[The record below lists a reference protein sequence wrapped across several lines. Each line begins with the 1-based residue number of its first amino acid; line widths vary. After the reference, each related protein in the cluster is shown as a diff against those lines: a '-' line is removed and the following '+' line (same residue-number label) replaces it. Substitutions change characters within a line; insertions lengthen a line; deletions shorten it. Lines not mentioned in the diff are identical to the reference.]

1 MEARIEFSVFGS
13 VRQVVDILDTSL
25 TPEKLVA
32 GLNEGEYL
40 TTMQENGDV
49 IINEPAGRAVA
60 RVLSVDNECT
70 YEDFAS
76 V

>member
-1 MEARIEFSVFGS
+1 MEVRIEFSVTGS

-25 TPEKLVA
+25 TPKALVA
-32 GLNEGEYL
+32 GLNEGKYL
-40 TTMQENGDV
+40 TTMQEDGDV
-49 IINEPAGRAVA
+49 IINEPAGRVVA
-60 RVLSVDNECT
+60 RVSSVDNECA

>member
-13 VRQVVDILDTSL
+13 ARQIVDILDASL
-25 TPEKLVA
+25 TPAKLVA

-40 TTMQENGDV
+40 TTMQEDGEV
-49 IINEPAGRAVA
+49 IVSEPAGRVVA
-60 RVLSVDNECT
+60 RVLSVENECA
-70 YEDFAS
+70 YEDFAL